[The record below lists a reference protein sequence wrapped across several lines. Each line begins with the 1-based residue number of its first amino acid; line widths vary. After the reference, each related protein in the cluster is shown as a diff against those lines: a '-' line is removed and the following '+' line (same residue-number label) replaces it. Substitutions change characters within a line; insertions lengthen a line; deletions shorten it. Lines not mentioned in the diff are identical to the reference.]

1 MTSIRKIVIVT
12 GLSGSGK
19 STALKALED
28 LGFFT
33 IDNPPAPMITQ
44 FIESLGSSH
53 PPIQQ
58 LAIGLDSRDRAF
70 VEHHEDVFAS
80 IRVLNGAALDILF
93 VEARVAILIR
103 RFSETRRKHPIATNG
118 DLEGA
123 IRIER
128 KQLQA
133 LRDRADLVIDTS
145 EMNVHD
151 LKRLVMERY
160 SGDVEER
167 RFQLSVL
174 SFGFRYGIPQ
184 EADMVLDVRF
194 LPNPHFIDELRDKTG
209 NDREVCDFVF
219 KQKIT
224 GDFFRRTVAYL
235 RHLLPLYENEGKAY
249 FHLAIGCTG
258 GKHRSVSIANA
269 IHQELQK
276 SMPCSVVHKDIDK
289 RH

>member
-184 EADMVLDVRF
+184 EAG
-194 LPNPHFIDELRDKTG
+194 LR
-209 NDREVCDFVF
+209 
-219 KQKIT
+219 
-224 GDFFRRTVAYL
+224 
-235 RHLLPLYENEGKAY
+235 
-249 FHLAIGCTG
+249 
-258 GKHRSVSIANA
+258 
-269 IHQELQK
+269 
-276 SMPCSVVHKDIDK
+276 
-289 RH
+289 